1 MNCQSV
7 IRSLSACQ
15 DGELDPARRR
25 EVEGHLKGCRACLA
39 EWNGLQELVG
49 RLRLSPP
56 PALDPFFPTR
66 VMSGLRPAAANKFRL
81 LPAAA
86 YALTFVTIFLAVFLL
101 QTSGSGQAPAEP
113 LAAVTYSS
121 VLLEPQELG
130 LLAVHEDTLKLFNG
144 SDHGQK

>member
-1 MNCQSV
+1 MNCQRV

-15 DGELDPARRR
+15 DGELDPALRR
-25 EVEGHLKGCRACLA
+25 EVEGHLENCRACRA
-39 EWNGLQELVG
+39 EWESLQDLVG
-49 RLRLSPP
+49 RMRLSPP
-56 PALDPFFPTR
+56 PALDPFFSAR
-66 VMSGLRPAAANKFRL
+66 VMAALRPGTAKPFRL

-86 YALTFVTIFLAVFLL
+86 YAMVFAVVFLAGFLL

-113 LAAVTYSS
+113 PAAATYSA

-130 LLAVHEDTLKLFNG
+130 LLAVHEDTLELFNG

>member
-7 IRSLSACQ
+7 IRSLSARQ
-15 DGELDPARRR
+15 DGELDPARFQ
-25 EVEGHLKGCRACLA
+25 EVEGHLKGCRACQA
-39 EWNGLQELVG
+39 EWDGLQELVG

-66 VMSGLRPAAANKFRL
+66 VMAGLRPDQANKFRL
-81 LPAAA
+81 LPTAA
-86 YALTFVTIFLAVFLL
+86 YALIFVTIFLAGFLL

-113 LAAVTYSS
+113 LAAATYSA

-144 SDHGQK
+144 GNHGQK